1 MSAYQAAFD
10 GLNAQQKRAVTTIE
24 GPVLVIAGPGTGK
37 TQLLSVRVAHILAKT
52 DTMPQNVLC
61 LTFTE
66 NGAANMRE
74 RLTRFIGKSA
84 YDVNISTYHAFGGD
98 LIRRFPEVFAET
110 RLQDPADDLA
120 KRQIVHGIIEN
131 LTYDNPLKQ
140 LQHHLGDLIST
151 ISEVK
156 RALLD
161 AASLR
166 RLAEENAAFIIAA
179 NQAVRDAF
187 DDIGKMPTTAKKA
200 IPLFE
205 PLLPALQRL
214 VPAEPANGSFVPLG
228 SLATSSLEQ
237 ALQDAEATGKS
248 TPLTAWKNQW
258 LGKDPENHF
267 MFAGALETRRMLAL
281 ADVFEQYQAALEQNG
296 WYDFDDMIL
305 RAIEALE
312 KNPDLRYSLQEQ
324 YLYLLLDEFQDTNAA
339 QLRLVQ
345 LLSDNPVSEG
355 RPNVL
360 AVGDDDQAIYAFQ
373 GAQYSN
379 MLDFYRMYREVA
391 VVNLTHNYRS
401 SADILH
407 TARNISTQIAA
418 RLETSFDDFSKELHA
433 ANPKLPARA
442 DLGRHEFMSDVAQ
455 YDWTA
460 QQIKQLIDNGTS
472 PSEIAVLA
480 PKHRQL
486 EPLVPYL
493 AKLEVPMRYEKR
505 ENILEAPVIK
515 QLVTMSKLAVAL
527 HARDEARANALW
539 PEVLSY
545 EFWHIPVSDLWKLSW
560 QVNDK
565 RHDAGSS
572 WSRALLES
580 DQPHFRTPA
589 LLLLAVAARLEGE
602 SLEQSLDYL
611 IGSDAINIGEGDGDN
626 TESDGWASATGGS
639 EAAPVKRPEDL
650 VLSPSPVASSPS
662 TIKSPLRDFYTGS
675 KVQHSNPELFYDTIS
690 HLTVLRA
697 RLRDYAKTQDHTLA
711 LPDLIAFV
719 EMYEAAEERILN
731 TSPYNQQADAV
742 QLMTVFKSKGLEFA
756 HVFLPSM
763 QDDVWG
769 SSSRGNTNKLTL
781 PPNLAPIRH
790 AGATDDERLRILFVA
805 VTRAKLGLHLTSF
818 ARTYSGKGTRHLK
831 YLDEQE
837 QADGTFRALVLPDH
851 AQMVQANDHQA
862 PTLESLELNWRM
874 RHTTARNASTELQG
888 LLGDRLQKY
897 QLSPTHLTRFIDLE
911 YGGPE
916 DFFLNTLLNF
926 PQAPT
931 VHSMFGNAIH
941 DTLEWVQHQ
950 VTAAHEVPDIEQ
962 VIEHFATELKDFQL
976 AAGQLRLEHD
986 RGAKALRAYLDHR
999 SHMFRPTDKA
1009 EHNFKFEGVFIGE
1022 AHLAGKVDRMEI
1034 DRQNKKITVVD
1045 YKTGRPHTRWLGS
1058 DSKLHKYRLQL
1069 YCYKLLIEG
1078 SHTYAGYTVEQGR
1091 LEFVE
1096 PDAEGRIHTLE
1107 LSFDSRELE
1116 QTRALLQAMWRR
1128 VQQLDFPDT
1137 TGYRPDITGIKQ
1149 FEDDLL
1155 SGQQSLL

>member
-1 MSAYQAAFD
+1 MSTYREAFD

-37 TQLLSVRVAHILAKT
+37 TQLLSVRVAHILATT
-52 DTMPQNVLC
+52 DTLPQNVLC

-66 NGAANMRE
+66 SGAANMRE
-74 RLTRFIGKSA
+74 RLTRFIGKDA

-110 RLQDPADDLA
+110 RLQNPADDLA
-120 KRQIVHGIIEN
+120 KRQIVRSIVEN
-131 LTYDNPLKQ
+131 LAYDNPLKQ
-140 LQHHLGDLIST
+140 LQYHLGDLLST
-151 ISEVK
+151 LSEIK

-161 AASLR
+161 ADSLR
-166 RLAEENAAFIIAA
+166 RIAEENAAFIIAA
-179 NQAVRDAF
+179 NQAVRDVF
-187 DDIGKMPTTAKKA
+187 DGIDKMPTTAKKA

-214 VPAEPANGSFVPLG
+214 VPEQPADSRFVPLAVLAAG
-228 SLATSSLEQ
+228 SLQQ
-237 ALQDAEATGKS
+237 ALEDAETTGKS

-281 ADVFEQYQAALEQNG
+281 ADVFEQYQAALAQNG

-305 RAIEALE
+305 RAIDALE
-312 KNPDLRYSLQEQ
+312 KNPDLRYTLQEQ
-324 YLYLLLDEFQDTNAA
+324 YLYILLDEFQDTNAA

-379 MLDFYRMYREVA
+379 MLDFYRMYRDVS
-391 VVNLTHNYRS
+391 VVNLTQNYRS

-407 TARNISTQIAA
+407 TARNISMQIAA
-418 RLETSFDDFSKELHA
+418 RLETSFEDFSKELHA

-455 YDWTA
+455 YSWIA
-460 QQIKQLIDNGTS
+460 QEVKRLIDEGTS

-493 AKLEVPMRYEKR
+493 AELEVPMRYEKR
-505 ENILEAPVIK
+505 ENILEAPVVR
-515 QLVTMSKLAVAL
+515 QLITMSKLVTAL
-527 HARDEARANALW
+527 HARNDARANALW

-545 EFWHIPVSDLWKLSW
+545 EFWHIPVADLWKISW
-560 QVNDK
+560 RLNDQP
-565 RHDAGSS
+565 RDERPS
-572 WSRALLES
+572 WSQILLGS
-580 DQPHFRTPA
+580 DQPHFQVPA
-589 LLLLAVAARLEGE
+589 LLILAVATRIESE
-602 SLEQSLDYL
+602 SLEQVLDYL
-611 IGSDAINIGEGDGDN
+611 IGSSAIATGVAEGEAN
-626 TESDGWASATGGS
+626 TKPDGWASATGDGK
-639 EAAPVKRPEDL
+639 AVPVERPEGS
-650 VLSPSPVASSPS
+650 VFASPTTVQ
-662 TIKSPLRDFYTGS
+662 SPLRKFYTGEQ
-675 KVQHSNPELFYDTIS
+675 VQRTQPELFYDTIS

-697 RLRDYAKTQDHTLA
+697 RLRDYAQTQDHTLT

-719 EMYEAAEERILN
+719 EMYEVAEERLLN

-742 QLMTVFKSKGLEFA
+742 QLMTVFKAKGLEFA

-769 SSSRGNTNKLTL
+769 STSRGNTNKLTL

-818 ARTYSGKGTRHLK
+818 ARTYSGKDTRRLK

-837 QADGTFRALVLPDH
+837 QEDGSFRAFVLPEH
-851 AQMVQANDHQA
+851 AQVVQQRDHQA
-862 PTLESLELNWRM
+862 PTLASLELNWRA
-874 RHTTARNASTELQG
+874 RHVTSRNASTELQG
-888 LLGDRLQKY
+888 LLAERLRNY

-916 DFFLNTLLNF
+916 DFFFNTLLCF

-931 VHSMFGNAIH
+931 VHSMFGDAIH
-941 DTLEWVQHQ
+941 GTLEWIQHR
-950 VTAAHEVPDIEQ
+950 VTAKHQVPDIDEAA
-962 VIEHFATELKDFQL
+962 EHLGLELKKFQL
-976 AAGQLRLEHD
+976 TDTQYKLEYD
-986 RGAKALRAYLDHR
+986 RGLKALSAYLSNRGHI
-999 SHMFRPTDKA
+999 FRPEDRA
-1009 EHNFKFEGVFIGE
+1009 EHNFKHEGVFVGD

-1034 DRQNKKITVVD
+1034 NKQARTITVVD
-1045 YKTGRPHTRWLGS
+1045 YKTGRPHPRWLGS
-1058 DSKLHKYRLQL
+1058 DAKLHKYRLQL
-1069 YCYKLLIEG
+1069 YSYKLLIEG
-1078 SHTYAGYTVEQGR
+1078 SHTFAGYTVDKGR
-1091 LEFVE
+1091 LEFIE
-1096 PDAEGRIHTLE
+1096 PDADNRIHTLE
-1107 LSFDSRELE
+1107 LTFDNRELE
-1116 QTRALLQAMWRR
+1116 HTRALLQAMWRH
-1128 VQQLDFPDT
+1128 VQKLEFPDI
-1137 TGYRPDITGIKQ
+1137 GSYRPDVNGIKQ
-1149 FEDDLL
+1149 FEDDLI
-1155 SGQQSLL
+1155 SGQQTLL